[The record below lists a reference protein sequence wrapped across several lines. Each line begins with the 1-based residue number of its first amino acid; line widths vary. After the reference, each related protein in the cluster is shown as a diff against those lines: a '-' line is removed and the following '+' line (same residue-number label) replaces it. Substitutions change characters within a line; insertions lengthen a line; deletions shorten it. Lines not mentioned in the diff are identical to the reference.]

1 MLQEGAGEEAA
12 PRTWVTLEK
21 GGPSPALCRG
31 GVHRSRDPPPLCPVL
46 ISSATSPP
54 GLPCVPPELHA
65 CDSLSRVCLGETP
78 RDTEGNSR
86 APGAPDGLRMD
97 SNVSSVPT
105 SLIGKETLRR
115 AASPAH
121 LPVLGDKPGIWGW
134 GGGSELQA
142 PRHSPAWGEGGE
154 QFCCVSKEAAL
165 GPTVVFSNNCFGR
178 NLACRRVS
186 WSRRCAAER
195 LMAGCHRKQQIIS
208 TQVPSDPNASGPT
221 VISIK
226 P

>member
-1 MLQEGAGEEAA
+1 MTCELTPGEGAQAKGEQRNVQGQDREGHLGNCRQRPVWWAGGDTPPLSPKGVLTMLQEGAGEEAA

-86 APGAPDGLRMD
+86 APWAPDGLRMD

-115 AASPAH
+115 AASPTH

-142 PRHSPAWGEGGE
+142 PRHSPAWGEGGGA
-154 QFCCVSKEAAL
+154 VL
-165 GPTVVFSNNCFGR
+165 LCF
-178 NLACRRVS
+178 
-186 WSRRCAAER
+186 
-195 LMAGCHRKQQIIS
+195 
-208 TQVPSDPNASGPT
+208 
-221 VISIK
+221 
-226 P
+226 